1 MLDLHYND
9 GLFRFSH
16 FNSLPKK
23 AFYRIRPV
31 RVILKFKHSFRSS
44 PLLLIRSLCPN
55 FSSELWVPSTSSASS
70 AHFFGFL
77 SAFSWI
83 FQLFIFRAEQSWS
96 FRSSVQ
102 ASARGGTLAR
112 AFFDLAFGVFP
123 AADAIDI
130 WARDPPEIS
139 SLGVCNFALLRGKL
153 YLAGNYYFEV
163 KPCSGSIEFLDF
175 EWIPYSIYSPA
186 AGSSSSPAS
195 GIV

>member
-16 FNSLPKK
+16 FDSLPKK

-55 FSSELWVPSTSSASS
+55 FSSELWV
-70 AHFFGFL
+70 
-77 SAFSWI
+77 
-83 FQLFIFRAEQSWS
+83 
-96 FRSSVQ
+96 
-102 ASARGGTLAR
+102 
-112 AFFDLAFGVFP
+112 FGVFP

-130 WARDPPEIS
+130 WARDPLEIS